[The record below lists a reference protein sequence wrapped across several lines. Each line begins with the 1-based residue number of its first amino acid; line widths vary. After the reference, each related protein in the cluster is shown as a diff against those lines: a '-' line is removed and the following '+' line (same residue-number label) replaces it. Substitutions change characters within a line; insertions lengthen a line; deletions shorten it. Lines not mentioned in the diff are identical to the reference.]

1 MKYLILFFVWLVG
14 LCVGSFLNVV
24 IYRLPL
30 KMSLAKPDSHCPK
43 CKTPIKWYDN
53 IPILSYIVLRGKCRV
68 CKTHIPIRYTL
79 VEAANSVLW
88 LACGIFFYDKPIYAA
103 LLCIVMSCLICIF
116 FIDLENMIIP
126 DSFNLII
133 LACAL
138 ISIFSYD
145 AVKWYEHLIGLAV
158 GGGFFLIS
166 YYLGCAVFHKEALG
180 GGDIKF
186 MAVAGALMGWKCTL
200 LTVLLSSVTAS
211 VVLLLLSAKNKEA
224 GSKPFPF
231 GPFLAVAT
239 AFSLLFGNDIIAA
252 YISFITGGF

>member
-1 MKYLILFFVWLVG
+1 MKYLILFFVGLVG

-53 IPILSYIVLRGKCRV
+53 IPIISYILLRGKCRV

-79 VEAANSVLW
+79 VEAANAILW
-88 LACGIFFYDKPIYAA
+88 LACAVIFYEQPVYAGIV
-103 LLCIVMSCLICIF
+103 CIVLSCLICVF

-126 DSFNLII
+126 DSFNII
-133 LACAL
+133 IFACA
-138 ISIFSYD
+138 IASVFSFPTI
-145 AVKWYEHLIGLAV
+145 KWYEHLIGFVV
-158 GGGFFLIS
+158 GGGFFLLT
-166 YYLGCAVFHKEALG
+166 YYLGQIAFHKEALG
-180 GGDIKF
+180 GGDVKL
-186 MAVAGALMGWKCTL
+186 MAAIGALIGWKCTL
-200 LTVLLSSVTAS
+200 LTILTASLTAS
-211 VVLLLLSAKNKEA
+211 VILLVISAKNKEA

-239 AFSLLFGNDIIAA
+239 AFSLLFGNDIIEA
-252 YISFITGGF
+252 YILLITGGF